1 MTVLTLDIFV
11 IISVTEEEN
20 ATMPIITG
28 RMFQHLDG
36 HKDLTNHTDV
46 LTIKDPDVLYIPL
59 MNGNAPCNPLVKV
72 GDEVKVGTKIAERN
86 DHFYLPLFSPVS
98 GTVTGIEKR
107 MTTAMKMADHLR
119 IENDHKNTEEQAFEP
134 LDYESASNEELLNF
148 VKNAG
153 MLGLG
158 GAGFPTY
165 VKFLKP
171 ENVDLFIVNGVECE
185 PYLTADYKNM
195 LANMDLLKVGSL
207 ALLKLSQAKKG
218 CISVKEDKKDLI
230 AELQKTFAGTAIEV
244 RPVPDIYPAGWERT
258 LVYLLTKKRY
268 DRLPIEAGCILNN
281 ASTAIALGNALVN
294 GKPITRKYVTVSG
307 DGVAN
312 PQNVIVPIGMPA
324 HDVVTA
330 CGGYLSDECVI
341 CAGGPMM
348 GTAVPNDTFVIG
360 PANNGLTI
368 FVKKDEESVKC
379 LRCGKCTESCPSGLQ
394 PVRIN
399 AAEKT
404 KNIEALKNLD
414 VASCIECGL
423 CTYVCP
429 SKLDVTEGIRRAKRY
444 MALMAKKK

>member
-1 MTVLTLDIFV
+1 
-11 IISVTEEEN
+11 
-20 ATMPIITG
+20 MPILTG
-28 RMFQHLDG
+28 RMYQHLDG
-36 HKDLTNHTDV
+36 HKDLTNHKEV
-46 LTIKDPDVLYIPL
+46 LHVEEPDYIWLPL
-59 MNGNAPCNPLVKV
+59 MNGNAPCNSLVSA
-72 GDEVKVGTKIAERN
+72 GDEVKVGTKVAERN

-98 GTVTGIEKR
+98 GTVVGIEKK
-107 MTTAMKMADHLR
+107 MTTSMKMADHLK
-119 IENDHKNTEEQAFEP
+119 IQNDHKQERVRAFEP
-134 LDYESASNEELLNF
+134 IDYEAVSREELLDF

-165 VKFLKP
+165 VKYLNP

-195 LANMDLLKVGSL
+195 SANLDLLKTGTL
-207 ALLKLSQAKKG
+207 ALLKLSKAPKG

-281 ASTAIALGNALVN
+281 ASTAIALGDALVN
-294 GKPITRKYVTVSG
+294 GAPITHKYVTVSG
-307 DGVAN
+307 DGVKD
-312 PQNVIVPIGMPA
+312 PHNVYVPIGMVA
-324 HDVVTA
+324 HDVVAA
-330 CGGYLSDECVI
+330 CGGYLSDECII

-348 GTAVPNDTFVIG
+348 GSSIPNDQFVIG
-360 PANNGLTI
+360 PASNGLTI
-368 FVKKDEESVKC
+368 FVKKDPETVKC

-399 AAEKT
+399 AMEKV
-404 KNIEALKNLD
+404 KNIDALKKLD
-414 VASCIECGL
+414 VMSCIECGM

-429 SKLDVTEGIRRAKRY
+429 SKIDVTEGIRRAKRY
-444 MALMAKKK
+444 MSLMAKK